1 MTNSLKIALVAN
13 TTWNIYNFRLNI
25 IRKFISEGHTVIVFS
40 PIDEY
45 IHYKKEFPEVQ
56 HISIKALDRDG
67 TNPIKDVSLIFEL
80 SKLYRRHKPDLIL
93 HYTIKPNIYGAMA
106 AKIVGIPSVG
116 IVTGLGY
123 SFLHKGLVSSISKLL
138 YKTSL
143 RFHQKVIFENQDD
156 RTLFIHK
163 KITTSEQSVS
173 VKGCGVNVNHYT
185 PQDYPDSSKTVFSF
199 LGRLLYDKG
208 IQEFA
213 EAAELVKQQHQD
225 VEFWL
230 IGDIDDENPASVKKE
245 DILSWVKQG
254 IVLYHGSTTDVRSFI
269 AGSSCIV
276 LPSYREAIARSL
288 TEAMSMERPVIAT
301 NVAGCRE
308 AIFEGE
314 NGYLVKAK
322 SVESLS
328 QAMLRFIKLS
338 SSDRKIMGQKGRN
351 MVLEEF
357 DERLIA
363 DDIYGICKEIVA
375 GTNDSVA

>member
-1 MTNSLKIALVAN
+1 MTKPLKIALVAN

-25 IRKFISEGHTVIVFS
+25 IRKFIAEGHSVIVFS

-45 IHYKKEFPEVQ
+45 IHYKKEFPDVQ
-56 HISIKALDRDG
+56 HVSIRALDRDG

-80 SKLYRRHKPDLIL
+80 LKLYRTYNPDLIL
-93 HYTIKPNIYGAMA
+93 HYTIKPNIYGAIA
-106 AKIVGIPSVG
+106 ARLATIPSVG

-123 SFLHKGLVSSISKLL
+123 SFLHKGIVSSISKLL
-138 YKTSL
+138 YQITL
-143 RFHQKVIFENQDD
+143 RFHKKVIFENQDD
-156 RTLFIHK
+156 RTLFINK
-163 KITTSEQSVS
+163 KITKADKSIS
-173 VKGCGVNVNHYT
+173 VKGCGVDVDHYT
-185 PQDYPDSSKTVFSF
+185 PQANPDQQKTVFSF

-213 EAAELVKQQHQD
+213 EAAEIVKQEYPA

-269 AGSSCIV
+269 ARSSCVV

-308 AIFEGE
+308 AIIDGE
-314 NGYLVKAK
+314 NGYLVEPRDPKSLAK
-322 SVESLS
+322 
-328 QAMLRFIKLS
+328 AMLSFIQMS
-338 SSDRKIMGQKGRN
+338 ESERGRMGEKGRK
-351 MVLEEF
+351 MVLQEF

-363 DDIYGICKEIVA
+363 DEIYEICKEIV
-375 GTNDSVA
+375 GRPT